1 VALFVDGPACTIDD
15 LVDQDAGLLPVAE
28 TTGINVSAKLRLAK
42 EEIETDLDLWLI
54 KPRPAGGLSD
64 GEILWGP
71 VLRVEQ
77 IVVTAPLKR
86 WETMHALALVYRD
99 AYFSQLVDRYRA
111 KWQEYSMLA
120 TAARESFIASGMGLV
135 SDPIHRAQPPVLSTV
150 TGPQSGGVFYASVSW
165 ANAAEQEGAVS
176 LASSI
181 TIPDGNLMTVTAVN
195 APANTVGFWIYA
207 GAALNSMFRQN
218 DVTLPMGLTY
228 TYIPGQITQGP
239 RPGSGQKP
247 DFVRPLART
256 LMRG

>member
-1 VALFVDGPACTIDD
+1 MALFVDGPACTIDN

-54 KPRPAGGLSD
+54 KPRPAVALSGG
-64 GEILWGP
+64 EMLWGP

-77 IVVTAPLKR
+77 VVVTAPLKR

-99 AYFSQLVDRYRA
+99 AYFSQLVDRYQA
-111 KWQEYSMLA
+111 KWREYSMLA
-120 TAARESFIASGMGLV
+120 TAARESFVASGLGLV
-135 SDPIHRAQPPVLSTV
+135 SDPIHHAQPPVLSSV
-150 TGPQSGGVFYASVSW
+150 TGPQSGGIFYASVSW
-165 ANAAEQEGAVS
+165 VNAAGQEGAASV
-176 LASSI
+176 ASSI
-181 TIPDGNLMTVTAVN
+181 TIPDGNLMTAAAVN
-195 APANTVGFWIYA
+195 APANAVGFWLYA
-207 GAALNSMFRQN
+207 GTTLNSMFRQN
-218 DVTLPMGLTY
+218 DVVLAAGLTY

-239 RPGSGQKP
+239 LPGNGQKP